1 MPESRVCPNCGE
13 PMAPDALS
21 GHCPA
26 CLLQIGLTLG
36 GNDLLRAAA
45 EAPLANGPARVRY
58 FGDYE
63 LLEQIAQ
70 GGMGV
75 VYRARHVSLNRVV
88 ALKMIRAGELA
99 HETEVGRFQAEA
111 EAAAN

>member
-1 MPESRVCPNCGE
+1 MPESRACPNCGE
-13 PMAPDALS
+13 PMAPEALS

-36 GNDLLRAAA
+36 GEDLLHAAA
-45 EAPLANGPARVRY
+45 EAPSADGLARVRY

-63 LLEQIAQ
+63 LLEQSAQ

-75 VYRARHVSLNRVV
+75 VYKARQISLNRMV

-99 HETEVGRFQAEA
+99 NE
-111 EAAAN
+111 